1 MLPAPAQGAI
11 MVVCRE
17 GGDAVLQACQSF
29 NDDAT
34 ALCTKIERDF
44 LSALM
49 GGCSTPISA
58 LAEVEDGGVYLQGNI
73 VSPDGKEKATVEKRV
88 ALASASNLGMTAAK
102 EILLNGGQVLVDR
115 IRQKGLTTDVDD

>member
-1 MLPAPAQGAI
+1 AI

-17 GGDAVLQACQSF
+17 NDDYAFANCQSF
-29 NDDAT
+29 NDEKT

-58 LAEVEDGGVYLQGNI
+58 LAEIEDDEMHFKGNI
-73 VSPDGKEKATVEKRV
+73 VSPDSYQMAEVTRTSRLKDANDLGV
-88 ALASASNLGMTAAK
+88 ASAK
-102 EILLNGGQVLVDR
+102 EILSN
-115 IRQKGLTTDVDD
+115 